1 MTTDEIHLFAKNLME
16 EVWEPFDSTKL
27 ADFYHPDV
35 VGHHRSQ
42 TIGYKDLENRIA
54 WDRKNRQSQ
63 KFQITD
69 VIAEKDRFSIRFVF
83 TTLELQTM
91 QNSEIEVIYFYHL
104 RDNKISEFWLLASID
119 FDYKQPA

>member
-1 MTTDEIHLFAKNLME
+1 ME
-16 EVWEPFDSTKL
+16 EVWEPFDATKL
-27 ADFYHPDV
+27 AHYYHPDV

-42 TIGYKDLENRIA
+42 TIHYSDLENRLA

-63 KFQITD
+63 KFDITD

-104 RDNKISEFWLLASID
+104 RGDKISEFWLLASID